1 MGGIAAD
8 RDEVLTETLF
18 DKAHDAALGEIVILK
33 NNCVLNLGCSGG
45 LMRKILSKY
54 NRREFYLD
62 GVDNNPQLARKA
74 RKKLNEAKKG
84 HHRLSLKCQDYFNYL
99 ETCEEGRYD
108 AAIASLVLSQVENSK
123 FFHLVNKVMKSGGRF
138 VILKNSKS
146 HLREL
151 EKAFFEFA
159 ASNPH
164 LFELR
169 SFSQIVLHETF
180 SYVLP
185 VNETIKLLREAEFSK
200 VKRRGKPVFSN
211 LHFEN
216 SLHFTRWLYESG
228 LAARY
233 ISFVKKDKKEIFCR
247 EAAEFLID
255 NEVKIVGE
263 VIGREKPFKLT
274 LPVYIITAEKK

>member
-1 MGGIAAD
+1 MGDIAANRND
-8 RDEVLTETLF
+8 VLTEKLF
-18 DKAHDAALGEIVILK
+18 DKAHDAALSEIDILK
-33 NNCVLNLGCSGG
+33 NNYVLNLGCCGG
-45 LMRKILSKY
+45 MMHKILSKY
-54 NRREFYLD
+54 NRREFCLV

-84 HHRLSLKCQDYFNYL
+84 SHHLSLKCQDYFKYL
-99 ETCEEGRYD
+99 ETCEEDRYD
-108 AAIASLVLSQVENSK
+108 VVIASFVLSHVENSK
-123 FFHLVNKVMKSGGRF
+123 FFHLVSRVMKRGGRF

-151 EKAFFEFA
+151 EKVFFEFA

-169 SFSQIVLHETF
+169 SFSQIVLNRAF

-185 VNETIKLLREAEFSK
+185 VNETTKLLREAKFSK
-200 VKRRGKPVFSN
+200 VKSRGKPIFSN
-211 LHFEN
+211 LRFGD

-233 ISFVKKDKKEIFCR
+233 VSFVKKDKKEIFCR
-247 EAAEFLID
+247 ESAEFLAD
-255 NEVKIVGE
+255 NEVEIAGE
-263 VIGREKPFKLT
+263 VVRREKPFKLT
-274 LPVYIITAEKK
+274 LPVYVITAEK